1 MTIDRSSRIL
11 VIDDELSICQNCIK
25 ILSRIECEVEYALN
39 GYDALRMME
48 AEPFEVIITDLKM
61 SSLGGMEVLSRVKA
75 AYPDTMVIV
84 ITGYASVSSAVE
96 VMKMGAFD
104 YLPKPFTPE
113 ELRGVVRQAV
123 AKRAIL
129 LQNRRLKQQQGDLRA
144 FSHQLIGDSS
154 KIEKVI
160 EMVRKV
166 APTDSTVLISG
177 ESGTGKELIAR
188 AIHANSKR
196 GNKSF
201 FAVDCGTISATL
213 LESELFGHTKG
224 AFTGAHRDKPGIF
237 KVANGGTVFLDEIGN
252 ITVEVQAK
260 LLRFLEGR
268 EFLPLGSTTM
278 QTVDVRLIL
287 ATNQDLK
294 EMVSEGSFREDFYY
308 RIFVYP
314 IAMPPLRER
323 KEDIL
328 PIAYHFLEQFNSGLG
343 KNIEGFDSNAVTKL
357 TQYDW
362 PGNVR
367 QLRNAIERAVILC
380 DKELISLKELP
391 FTDEVE
397 QLIER
402 VPSTNEEL
410 KRIKKEIRQK
420 AVGEVE
426 KNFVINALALNNWN
440 VTQAAKKVGLQRP
453 NFQNLMKKHGIK
465 LQQSVKS
472 SKKKDSH
479 SSRKVE

>member
-1 MTIDRSSRIL
+1 MTIDRSPRIL

-25 ILSRIECEVEYALN
+25 ILSKIECEVEYALN
-39 GYDALRMME
+39 GYDALGMME

-75 AYPDTMVIV
+75 AYPDTVVIV
-84 ITGYASVSSAVE
+84 ITGYASVSSVVE

-123 AKRAIL
+123 AERTIL
-129 LQNRRLKQQQGDLRA
+129 LQNRRLKQQHGDLRA
-144 FSHQLIGDSS
+144 FSHQLIGDST

-201 FAVDCGTISATL
+201 FAVDCGTISAAL

-237 KVANGGTVFLDEIGN
+237 KVASGGTIFLDEIGN

-268 EFLPLGSTTM
+268 EFLPLGSTTT

-343 KNIEGFDSNAVTKL
+343 KNIKGFDSNAVTKL

-367 QLRNAIERAVILC
+367 QLRNAIERAIILC

-440 VTQAAKKVGLQRP
+440 VTQAAKKVGLQRT
-453 NFQNLMKKHGIK
+453 NFQNLMKKHGIR

-472 SKKKDSH
+472 RRKKS
-479 SSRKVE
+479 VEVE

>member
-1 MTIDRSSRIL
+1 MTIDRSPRIL

-25 ILSRIECEVEYALN
+25 ILSKIECEVEYALN
-39 GYDALRMME
+39 GYDALGMME

-75 AYPDTMVIV
+75 AYPDTVVIV
-84 ITGYASVSSAVE
+84 ITGYASVSSVVE

-123 AKRAIL
+123 AERTIL
-129 LQNRRLKQQQGDLRA
+129 LQNRRLKQQHGDLRA
-144 FSHQLIGDSS
+144 FSHQLIGDST

-188 AIHANSKR
+188 AIHA
-196 GNKSF
+196 
-201 FAVDCGTISATL
+201 
-213 LESELFGHTKG
+213 
-224 AFTGAHRDKPGIF
+224 GAHRDKPGIF
-237 KVANGGTVFLDEIGN
+237 KVANGGTIFLDEIGN
-252 ITVEVQAK
+252 ITLEVQAK

-268 EFLPLGSTTM
+268 EFLPLGSTTT

-343 KNIEGFDSNAVTKL
+343 KNIKGFDSNAVTKL

-367 QLRNAIERAVILC
+367 QLRNAIERAIILC

-440 VTQAAKKVGLQRP
+440 VTQAAKKVGLQRT
-453 NFQNLMKKHGIK
+453 NFQNLMKKHGIR

-472 SKKKDSH
+472 RRKKS
-479 SSRKVE
+479 VEVE

>member
-1 MTIDRSSRIL
+1 MTIDRSPRIL

-25 ILSRIECEVEYALN
+25 ILSKIECEVEYALN
-39 GYDALRMME
+39 GYDALGMME

-166 APTDSTVLISG
+166 APTDSTVLILG

-201 FAVDCGTISATL
+201 FAVDCGTISAAL
-213 LESELFGHTKG
+213 LESELFGHSKG
-224 AFTGAHRDKPGIF
+224 AFTGAYRDKPGIF

-268 EFLPLGSTTM
+268 EFLPLGSTTT

-426 KNFVINALALNNWN
+426 KNFVINALALNSWN

-472 SKKKDSH
+472 RRKKS
-479 SSRKVE
+479 VEVE